1 MADTTARSRGV
12 PGTPEIV
19 TSSIAADVIIGE
31 LMEHRANLERA
42 AHENNTTLLV
52 KRRLR
57 VLDATT
63 RQLTELHGL
72 EA

>member
-1 MADTTARSRGV
+1 MADTAARTKAV

-31 LMEHRANLERA
+31 LLEHRANLERV
-42 AHENNTTLLV
+42 AHENNTSLLV

-72 EA
+72 EP